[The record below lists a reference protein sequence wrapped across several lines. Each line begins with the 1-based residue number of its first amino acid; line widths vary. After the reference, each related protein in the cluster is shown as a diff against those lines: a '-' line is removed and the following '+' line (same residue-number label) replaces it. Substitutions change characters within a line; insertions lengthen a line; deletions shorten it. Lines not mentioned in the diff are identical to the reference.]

1 MASALLAVLDQLR
14 TLVTVIILVFGIGY
28 PCQQIL
34 MLLMISVFRQ
44 SYLAWN
50 SPYAETSIKLALFNE
65 FLVSL
70 YLYFLL
76 LITDYNESDAIRD
89 IASFGL
95 LSVTGTYT
103 ALNLSV
109 FFYKILRRLYFKVR
123 AKCVGKKATPEQLK
137 LEETAVGMLPI
148 KEEAGV

>member
-1 MASALLAVLDQLR
+1 MAVLDQLR
-14 TLVTVIILVFGIGY
+14 TLVTVIILVFGIDY

-50 SPYAETSIKLALFNE
+50 GPYAETSIKLALFNE

-95 LSVTGTYT
+95 LGVTGTYMV
-103 ALNLSV
+103 LNLSV

-123 AKCVGKKATPEQLK
+123 AKCVAKKAKPE
-137 LEETAVGMLPI
+137 
-148 KEEAGV
+148 

>member
-1 MASALLAVLDQLR
+1 LARALLAVLDQLR
-14 TLVTVIILVFGIGY
+14 TLVTVIILVFGIDY

-50 SPYAETSIKLALFNE
+50 SPYAKTSIKLALFNE

-95 LSVTGTYT
+95 LGVTCTYIV
-103 ALNLSV
+103 LNLSL
-109 FFYKILRRLYFKVR
+109 FFYKILRRSYFKLR
-123 AKCVGKKATPEQLK
+123 AKCLVKKAKPE
-137 LEETAVGMLPI
+137 
-148 KEEAGV
+148 

>member
-1 MASALLAVLDQLR
+1 MARALLAVLDQLR
-14 TLVTVIILVFGIGY
+14 TLVTVIILVFGIDY
-28 PCQQIL
+28 PSQQIL
-34 MLLMISVFRQ
+34 TLLMASVFRQ

-50 SPYAETSIKLALFNE
+50 SPYAETAIKLALFNE

-95 LSVTGTYT
+95 LGVTCTYIV
-103 ALNLSV
+103 LNLSL
-109 FFYKILRRLYFKVR
+109 FFYKILRRTYFKLR
-123 AKCVGKKATPEQLK
+123 AKCVAKKAKPE
-137 LEETAVGMLPI
+137 
-148 KEEAGV
+148 